1 MVGLTFLNLNLDGRF
16 QLEDNFATRWNAAR
30 SWMSEGLSPYSEE
43 TQQATVKLLR
53 DNNDIANERDR
64 GNFLDPAWYVFLF
77 IPISFIPYPIA
88 KAIWMMLSQLSVVVS
103 ILLALDLSGLKL
115 RGFEILITCV
125 LVALAY
131 PMVRASLT
139 ASMAPI
145 FIILTLLAIRQGLRG
160 DGNQAGILLLFAIWI
175 NPIAIFP
182 AVFLLIVFGTKRDNS
197 LGKILLFGFL
207 FLMITS
213 LILFPSWIPD
223 WFSKIVLLNPEISW
237 LDTPWMG
244 VARAFPG
251 AYAQIAIV
259 LHLVTFIMIL
269 AEWFGLG
276 QMNERQLQ
284 WKLMLTL
291 IIAYFFNLFSE
302 GVFLLMVL
310 PAFFSIYK
318 YISEKWLLSGK
329 IIYWIS
335 EILICVLSWKLMAN
349 PLTSFPK
356 EHPAIV
362 LFVPIIIIFA
372 LQYFRWWAL
381 ASPKALVESKK

>member
-1 MVGLTFLNLNLDGRF
+1 MLCLTFLNLNLDSRLR
-16 QLEDNFATRWNAAR
+16 LEDNFATRWNAAR
-30 SWMSEGLSPYSEE
+30 SWMSKGWSPYSEE
-43 TQQATVKLLR
+43 TQQATVKLIR
-53 DNNDIANERDR
+53 ENNDIANERDR

-115 RGFEILITCV
+115 RGFEIFITCV
-125 LVALAY
+125 LGALAY
-131 PMVRASLT
+131 PMVRAGLT

-145 FIILTLLAIRQGLRG
+145 FIMLTILAIRQGMKG
-160 DGNQAGILLLFAIWI
+160 EGNQAGILLLFAIWI

-182 AVFLLIVFGTKRDNS
+182 TVFLLIVYGARRNNS

-207 FLMITS
+207 FLMVTS
-213 LILFPSWIPD
+213 MILFPNWIQD
-223 WFSKIVLLNPEISW
+223 WFSKIILLNPDISW

-251 AYAQIAIV
+251 AYAQIAIA
-259 LHLVTFIMIL
+259 LHLATFVMVL
-269 AEWFGLG
+269 VEWFGLG
-276 QMNERQLQ
+276 QMKERQLQ

-291 IIAYFFNLFSE
+291 TIAYFFNLFSE
-302 GVFLLMVL
+302 GIFLLMVL
-310 PAFFSIYK
+310 PAFFSVYK

-335 EILICVLSWKLMAN
+335 VVLISVFSWKLMAN

-362 LFVPIIIIFA
+362 LFVPIIIIFC

-381 ASPKALVESKK
+381 ASPKALVESNK

>member
-1 MVGLTFLNLNLDGRF
+1 MVGLTFLNLNLDGRL

-43 TQQATVKLLR
+43 THQSTVKLIRENKDL
-53 DNNDIANERDR
+53 ANERDR
-64 GNFLDPAWYVFLF
+64 GNFLDPAWFVFLF

-145 FIILTLLAIRQGLRG
+145 FIMLTLLAIRQGLRG

-182 AVFLLIVFGTKRDNS
+182 AVFLLIVFGAKRDNS

-291 IIAYFFNLFSE
+291 TIAYFFNLFSE

>member
-1 MVGLTFLNLNLDGRF
+1 MVGLTFLNLNLDGRL

-30 SWMSEGLSPYSEE
+30 SWMREGLSPYSEE

-145 FIILTLLAIRQGLRG
+145 FIMLSLLAIRQGLKG

-291 IIAYFFNLFSE
+291 TIAYFFNLFSE